1 MRIQD
6 ADVKL
11 KIITE
16 RKDDRLVYT
25 VLSLF
30 ERIYISSKE
39 NQKKE
44 MNS

>member
-1 MRIQD
+1 MRVQD

-25 VLSLF
+25 VSVYL
-30 ERIYISSKE
+30 KE
-39 NQKKE
+39 CVFPEKDITKKK
-44 MNS
+44 

>member
-16 RKDDRLVYT
+16 RKDDKLVYT
-25 VLSLF
+25 VLSLC
-30 ERIYISSKE
+30 ERIYIFRKRH
-39 NQKKE
+39 KK
-44 MNS
+44 

>member
-1 MRIQD
+1 M

-16 RKDDRLVYT
+16 RKDDRLVYN

-30 ERIYISSKE
+30 ERIYIFSKE
-39 NQKKE
+39 N
-44 MNS
+44 